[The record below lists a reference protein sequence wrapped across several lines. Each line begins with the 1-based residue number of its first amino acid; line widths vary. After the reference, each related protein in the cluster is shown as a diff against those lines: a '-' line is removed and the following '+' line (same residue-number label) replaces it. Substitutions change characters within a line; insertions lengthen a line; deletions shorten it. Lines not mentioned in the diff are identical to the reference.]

1 MKQNSGYNLVALFN
15 SGDEK
20 AFQAIYEELYP
31 GVFLLANKML
41 DNTQEAQDV
50 CADSFIKLFQTEEKF
65 DDLENIK
72 AFLYRITRN
81 ACLDLLKKQERH
93 SLGNKHLGYLME
105 QHSDFFKSEIE
116 VELAATIYKSIENL
130 PTKCRKVVEMTMMG
144 FDTAEIAVHL
154 NITVS
159 TVRNQKAR
167 GIKLLRIALL
177 GENELSGTIA
187 VISLLVTLLTSQKPL
202 N

>member
-20 AFQAIYEELYP
+20 AFQVIYEQLCA

-41 DNTQEAQDV
+41 LNIQEAQDV
-50 CADSFIKLFQTEEKF
+50 CADSFIKLFQAEKKF
-65 DDLENIK
+65 DDLQNIK

-81 ACLDLLKKQERH
+81 ACLDLIRKQERH
-93 SLGNKHLGYLME
+93 SIGNKQLRYLME
-105 QHSDFFKSEIE
+105 QQDDILKNENE

-130 PTKCRKVVEMTMMG
+130 PKKCRKIFEMTIMG
-144 FDTAEIAVHL
+144 FDYQEIADHL
-154 NITVS
+154 NISVN

-167 GIKLLRIALL
+167 GLKLLRIALL
-177 GENELSGTIA
+177 SETELSRTIA
-187 VISLLVTLLTSQKPL
+187 IVSLLLALLTSQKPL